1 MLLQN
6 TNYSMINV
14 TNIDNKRHIYYIM
27 IMFVHIKV
35 ASSLLST
42 INDQSTYTV
51 SASVLRDYEKDLL
64 LNVHIII
71 RPVLTNST

>member
-1 MLLQN
+1 
-6 TNYSMINV
+6 MINM
-14 TNIDNKRHIYYIM
+14 TNIDNKWNIYYIM